1 MKANKLILQVIILAL
16 GLVQT
21 VELRAQAQSY
31 FGDSKPACRCC
42 PPIDQLGVGTQGGLT
57 ETWPSRERSNV
68 LAVERTPHEFTIFV
82 GGKSKKVGW
91 VAYERW
97 VLAVE
102 SGRLKRDCTEL
113 DWILLNTPGWGSGG
127 FRPESYGL
135 RGGRGGVIEGNSN
148 EKSFLEELLNL
159 GPAPKALW

>member
-82 GGKSKKVGW
+82 GGGEAGSLR
-91 VAYERW
+91 E
-97 VLAVE
+97 
-102 SGRLKRDCTEL
+102 
-113 DWILLNTPGWGSGG
+113 TPMRKASS
-127 FRPESYGL
+127 RNCS
-135 RGGRGGVIEGNSN
+135 I
-148 EKSFLEELLNL
+148 L
-159 GPAPKALW
+159 GPPRKPFGNRKGGQR